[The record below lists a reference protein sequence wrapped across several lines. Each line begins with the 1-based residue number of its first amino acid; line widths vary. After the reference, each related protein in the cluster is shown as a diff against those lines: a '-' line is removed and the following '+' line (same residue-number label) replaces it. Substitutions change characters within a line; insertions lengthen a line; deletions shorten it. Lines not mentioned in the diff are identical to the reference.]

1 MPLLAYIEF
10 VRKKYIALYSAC
22 EIYIVKMLPL
32 QDKETHHEEEN
43 LKYLEKNSQSPS
55 FSSSTNQ

>member
-1 MPLLAYIEF
+1 
-10 VRKKYIALYSAC
+10 
-22 EIYIVKMLPL
+22 MLPL